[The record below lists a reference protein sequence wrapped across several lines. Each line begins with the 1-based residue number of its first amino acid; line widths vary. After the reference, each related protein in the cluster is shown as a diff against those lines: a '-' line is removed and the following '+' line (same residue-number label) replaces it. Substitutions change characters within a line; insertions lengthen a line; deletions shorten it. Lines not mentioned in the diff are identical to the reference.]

1 MRKISS
7 VLIFC
12 VLSLVLFGCAGRRA
26 AGPNSIEERFARGQA
41 FFEKERWSRAAEDFN
56 WVVLNNPA
64 GSLATEAQ
72 YYYAVSLFQQKK
84 YVEAQIEFERLL
96 RRWSDTEHL
105 VDARY
110 HIVQC
115 LVLQSPRYFYDQEAT
130 LDAVNELQAF
140 IDDFPESTQREEAEV
155 LIDEL
160 RLKIARKSYE
170 SGRLYLKWRPEGLP
184 SARLYFEKVLSQY
197 YDTAYADKARVGIVV
212 SYLLQDDVEAARAY
226 LEENEARFTDKEL
239 LSEVQRYIEMAQ
251 RGKFDLSFYIRL
263 YE

>member
-64 GSLATEAQ
+64 GSLATKAQ
-72 YYYAVSLFQQKK
+72 YYYAESLYQQKQ

-96 RRWSDTEHL
+96 RRWADTEHL
-105 VDARY
+105 IEARY
-110 HIVQC
+110 RIVRC
-115 LVLQSPRYFYDQEAT
+115 LVLQSPRYYYEQKAT
-130 LDAVNELQAF
+130 LDAIDELQTF
-140 IDDFPESTQREEAEV
+140 IDDFPESAQREEAEA

-160 RLKIARKSYE
+160 RLKMARKNYE
-170 SGRLYLKWRPEGLP
+170 SGRLYLKWRRWSP
-184 SARLYFEKVLSQY
+184 ARLYFEKVLSQY
-197 YDTAYADKARVGIVV
+197 YDTAYADEACVGIVV
-212 SYLLQDDVEAARAY
+212 SYLLQDDIEAARAY
-226 LEENEARFTDKEL
+226 LEENRARFTDDEL
-239 LSEVQRYIEMAQ
+239 HSKAQRFIEMAQ
-251 RGKFDLSFYIRL
+251 QDKFDLDFYLRL
-263 YE
+263 YK